1 MIRSFIV
8 SAALLTACHAAGR
21 PNVLLILVDDL
32 KPALGVYGDKT
43 AITPNM
49 DKLAA
54 RGMRFD
60 MAYCNQAVC
69 APSRFNLMLGLRST
83 SLGLYGFGRDF
94 RSLQPDA
101 ITLPEHFMK
110 NGYRTESMGKIYH
123 IGHDCHGDPQSW
135 SVPHYKDLI
144 VEYLE
149 PQSNEGKLTREEALF
164 TNAKVRSEDRPLP
177 RGAAWESPDVADNA
191 YADGRVA
198 ELAVNRLHEAKARP
212 GQPFF
217 MAIGFARPHLPYSVP
232 KKYWDLYDPA
242 KLPMPDFETAPEG
255 APDEAVKRGGE
266 IGQYKPIPE
275 DSSKIY
281 PDPIKRKLIHG
292 YYAGTSYTDTQ
303 IGKVIAALDE
313 TGFAENTIVILW
325 GDHGYHLGELGIWTK
340 HVNYELANHIPLVMV
355 APGVTMP
362 GSSNRQLA
370 ETVDIY
376 PTLAELAGLPKPTG
390 PQKLDG
396 LSLVPVLKDPAARVR
411 DHAYHC
417 FPRARMGRAIRT
429 DRYRLVEWKKPGAP
443 AESAAIE
450 LYDYQNGP
458 VEKKNLAAE
467 KPEVVAE
474 LRAILNRHPEAKRP

>member
-1 MIRSFIV
+1 MIRSFIL

-21 PNVLLILVDDL
+21 PNILLILVDDL

-94 RSLQPDA
+94 RSVEPDA
-101 ITLPEHFMK
+101 VTLPQHFMK

-123 IGHDCHGDPQSW
+123 IGHGCHGDPQSW

-164 TNAKVRSEDRPLP
+164 TNAKVRNEDRPLP

-198 ELAVNRLHEAKARP
+198 ELAVKRLHEAKERP

-281 PDPIKRKLIHG
+281 PDPIKRKLIH
-292 YYAGTSYTDTQ
+292 AD
-303 IGKVIAALDE
+303 
-313 TGFAENTIVILW
+313 NTIVVLW